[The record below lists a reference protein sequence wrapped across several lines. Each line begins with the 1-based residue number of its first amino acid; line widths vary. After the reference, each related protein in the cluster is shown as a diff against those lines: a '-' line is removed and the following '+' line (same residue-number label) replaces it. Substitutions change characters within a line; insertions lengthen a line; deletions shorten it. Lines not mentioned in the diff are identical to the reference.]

1 MGTMHWVFA
10 SCVGAI
16 SALLAYGIAPWAN
29 MLVAVA
35 VAAVAVGIYYVAA
48 RSAPREEDS
57 QPELRPRKPRAP

>member
-16 SALLAYGIAPWAN
+16 SALLAYGISPSAN

-35 VAAVAVGIYYVAA
+35 VAAVAIGVYYVAA
-48 RSAPREEDS
+48 RAAPPEEDS
-57 QPELRPRKPRAP
+57 QPELRPRRRAP